1 MLATETSA
9 QDAAMARDSIDLR
22 IKGAK
27 DRVALAKREALE
39 RVP

>member
-9 QDAAMARDSIDLR
+9 QDVAMARDSTDLR

-27 DRVALAKREALE
+27 DRVALAEREALE